1 MINYWSK
8 EVITLLIYWFVVWLV
23 GLFVG
28 KKRVWSIRYGTEQF
42 FVKGQSL

>member
-23 GLFVG
+23 GWLVGLFVG
-28 KKRVWSIRYGTEQF
+28 KKKECGLSGTDQNSF
-42 FVKGQSL
+42 L